1 MCIRDRPTLANQLY
15 GMVFTSMGS
24 GATLASAILES
35 PKFFLLITPVVILY
49 LITQKFFVQSIARS
63 GIVG

>member
-1 MCIRDRPTLANQLY
+1 MER
-15 GMVFTSMGS
+15 MVFTSMGS